1 MHIKKFKI
9 KNQVC
14 NCYFNKSIKKK
25 KNLDSINIRIDEKKQ
40 KDLVMY
46 YTRYGDNKSIIR
58 LHYHKF
64 NGKIQKHEET
74 NISDVSLLYAR
85 YNIRQE

>member
-1 MHIKKFKI
+1 
-9 KNQVC
+9 
-14 NCYFNKSIKKK
+14 
-25 KNLDSINIRIDEKKQ
+25 
-40 KDLVMY
+40 MY
-46 YTRYGDNKSIIR
+46 YTRYGDKKSLLR

-64 NGKIQKHEET
+64 KGKIQKHEET